1 MAVFQILEVII
12 FMKILVS
19 DPVSEQGIAILRGHF
34 DVDVKTKLPL
44 EELVKIIP
52 AYDALVV
59 RSETKVTADV
69 LNAASNLKVIGRAG
83 VGVDNIDVEHATK
96 CGIIVLNAPEGNT
109 MAATE
114 HTVAMMLGLARNI
127 PQAYKSMQEGL
138 WERSKFTG
146 VEVRGKTLGIFGLG
160 RIGTGVAKRALAL
173 EMNVL
178 AYDPF
183 INLDT
188 VNALGIEAAE
198 IDSILERADF
208 ITLHLPKTPQTTNM
222 FNKEAFAK
230 MKKGMRIVNCARG
243 GVINEADLIEAIGQ
257 GIVAGAALDVFEN
270 EPVQAGN
277 PILAVP
283 QIITT
288 PHLGAST
295 VEAQI
300 GVAVDVAHG
309 VIAALN
315 GEPVTTA
322 VNMAA
327 VPAHIL
333 KQIRPYFPL
342 AESLGSLAI
351 QLSEGRL
358 QKITVEYSGEIAE
371 TNTKMLT
378 TSVIKGAFSPILQ
391 EQNTVNFVNAPG
403 LAKSRGVEVQEVKNQ
418 NPTSFTN
425 LITVRLATDK
435 EEHEVC
441 GTLFGEEA
449 RIVSIDKYRVD
460 AEPVGNILICPHED
474 RPGVVGQIGTTLG
487 QAGINIS
494 AMQVG
499 KASAGGNNMMV
510 LEIDSPVPEDVLQKI
525 RSSNCISDAKLIIL
539 NHY

>member
-1 MAVFQILEVII
+1 MR
-12 FMKILVS
+12 ILVS
-19 DPVSEQGIAILRGHF
+19 DPVSEQGVAILKEHF
-34 DVDVKTKLPL
+34 EVDVKTKLPV
-44 EELVKIIP
+44 EELIKIIP
-52 AYDALVV
+52 DYDGLVV

-69 LNAASNLKVIGRAG
+69 LTAAKKLKVIGRAG

-114 HTVAMMLGLARNI
+114 HTIAMMLGLARNI
-127 PQAYKSMQEGL
+127 PQAYMSMHEGK

-173 EMNVL
+173 EMKVI

-198 IDSILERADF
+198 VDNILERADF
-208 ITLHLPKTPQTTNM
+208 ITLHLPKTPQTLNM
-222 FNKEAFAK
+222 FNKDAFSK

-243 GVINEADLIEAIGQ
+243 GVVNETDLLEAIEQ
-257 GIVAGAALDVFEN
+257 GIVAGAALDVYEA
-270 EPVQAGN
+270 EPLQADS
-277 PILAVP
+277 PLLACP

-309 VIAALN
+309 IIAALN

-327 VPAHIL
+327 VPAHVL
-333 KQIRPYFPL
+333 KQISPYFNL
-342 AESLGSLAI
+342 ASSLGGVLI

-358 QKITVEYSGEIAE
+358 KKITVEYSGDIA
-371 TNTKMLT
+371 NIDTKMLT
-378 TSVIKGAFSPILQ
+378 TSVIKGVFSPILQ
-391 EQNTVNFVNAPG
+391 EENTVNFVNAPG
-403 LAKSRGVEVQEVKNQ
+403 IAKNRGVEVTEVKKETS
-418 NPTSFTN
+418 TSFSN
-425 LITVRLATDK
+425 LITVRLVTDK
-435 EEHEVC
+435 ETHEVS
-441 GTLFGEEA
+441 GTLFGDEA
-449 RIVSIDKYRVD
+449 RIVSIDGHRVD
-460 AEPVGNILICPHED
+460 ALPKGNILICPHED
-474 RPGVVGQIGTTLG
+474 IPGMVGQIGTIIG
-487 QAGINIS
+487 KAGININ

-499 KASAGGNNMMV
+499 KTDVGGTNIMV
-510 LEIDSPVPEDVLQKI
+510 LEVESAVPADVLKQI
-525 RSSNCISDAKLIIL
+525 CDTDGISGAKLITV
-539 NHY
+539 